1 MVKPGLTVLQVIPQL
16 DAGGA
21 ERTTLEIVEALKSEG
36 GRALVASEGGRMEEE
51 LKNLGGELFRMPAS
65 SKSPLTLHQNRGRLV
80 RIIREEGV
88 DLIHARS
95 RAPAWSAL
103 WAARAT
109 NTPFVTT
116 YHGAY
121 GGKSAPKKLYNS
133 VMARGDIV
141 IANSKFIADH
151 VKATYN
157 VPDDRLV
164 TIERGVDLRQFDPAL
179 LDQARLAETRA
190 QYAGDA
196 KTLITFPARL
206 TSWKGQLDVI
216 EALKYVPEALL
227 SGLRVAL
234 IGDSQGR
241 SDYLQSLH
249 DLASALHLDEII
261 RIYGHCSDMPML
273 YAASDLVLAPSRR
286 PEAFGRVAVE
296 AQAMGVPVIASDHG
310 GQRETVRNGE
320 TGWLVTPG
328 EPEEIGA
335 AIADFLSRSMDARKR
350 MSDAAADWA
359 RGHFSTA
366 RLQRLTLNVYERLT
380 GSPSEAQS

>member
-95 RAPAWSAL
+95 RAPAWGAL

-216 EALKYVPEALL
+216 EALKHVPEALL